1 MAKRDNFSA
10 GLPMSTAIMDH
21 DKSSTSMMSM
31 PGVSVST

>member
-1 MAKRDNFSA
+1 MAKRDSFSA
-10 GLPMSTAIMDH
+10 GLPMSIASMDH